1 MILPIFIHIHEKT
14 EKEIREEM
22 EENRK
27 WREAIKRDN
36 EIQLARERERKEE
49 ERRLR
54 EEIKRKLDDEYYN
67 NKNKNPWEYSILP
80 EGWSIFGTPLKIVEE
95 L

>member
-14 EKEIREEM
+14 DEEIRQD
-22 EENRK
+22 RK
-27 WREAIKRDN
+27 WQELIEKDKK
-36 EIQLARERERKEE
+36 IQLARERELKEE
-49 ERRLR
+49 ERRHR
-54 EEIKRKLDDEYYN
+54 EEIKRKLDDEYYD